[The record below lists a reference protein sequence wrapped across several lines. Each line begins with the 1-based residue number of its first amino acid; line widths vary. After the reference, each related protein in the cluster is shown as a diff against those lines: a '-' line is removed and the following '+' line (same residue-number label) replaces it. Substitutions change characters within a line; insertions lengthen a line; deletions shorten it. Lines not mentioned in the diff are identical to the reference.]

1 VKTLNQIVAEVENWA
16 SSHLQVHSFGQ
27 GDIWEISPS
36 SSQFTFPL
44 MWVTVGQSDPRE
56 MEMVDQF
63 NVLVCDLVDTGEKN
77 ELEVLSDTRQILRD
91 LVAWYRQQHSAAYI
105 VEFQG
110 AITPF
115 TERFAER
122 VSGHA
127 LTIRLRQPY
136 DYDSCAIPLGTPLP
150 APPFCE
156 PATFTLI
163 NTATPPATLDSGS
176 IPSGGSDVI
185 VAPPVTVIAANSLN
199 TQIGPTVTP
208 PSGGSD
214 VIPLPDVTHTQTY
227 GNPET
232 LPNGVA
238 LVCDPALP
246 ASWNLENTNGSPLGS
261 GSIPS
266 AGSDTIV
273 APDGTVEING
283 DSVTNVPSGGMV
295 NIMVEQDGNPVGAF
309 DPNSNSWVIPP
320 CGDGGDVTV
329 TVSDATPSTG
339 DTITITATPTGFT
352 ANNYLFFTYDGL
364 TITEIVEQSSG
375 VYSWFVDRAGTY
387 DIYAV
392 ATDGTVKSW
401 GKVGIVAASV
411 FILDQIPTQPIWA
424 VSLRKLRSAYTGPAA
439 TVRRSSDN
447 ATHNIGFIGEDLD
460 TAALTA
466 FVGVGNGFTA
476 TLYDQIAG
484 VNPFQTTA
492 GNQPRMVL
500 SGTIDLLGGKPTIVF
515 NGSSHQMPM
524 PSSVSCAH
532 GFLVA
537 RKASNTN
544 SAQYVLGG
552 TSQGLAFGGTF
563 TVNTANINVI
573 SPGGN
578 LISTVNNTLPHQV
591 SFRLGGSGA
600 GRLRVDGVTEAIGT
614 TSANMTIN
622 FLGTLPNANLRH
634 VGDFS
639 EAILYPSVLSD
650 ADELVIENNQRAY
663 YGL

>member
-110 AITPF
+110 SITPF

-185 VAPPVTVIAANSLN
+185 VAPAVTVIAANSQN

-238 LVCDPALP
+238 LVCDPAL
-246 ASWNLENTNGSPLGS
+246 
-261 GSIPS
+261 
-266 AGSDTIV
+266 
-273 APDGTVEING
+273 DGAVQING
-283 DSVTNVPSGGMV
+283 DAVANVPSGGTV

-309 DPNSNSWVIPP
+309 DPNTNSWVIPP
-320 CGDGGDVTV
+320 CATGGS
-329 TVSDATPSTG
+329 VSLAISDTTPTLG
-339 DTITITATPTGFT
+339 DTITLTATAIGFS
-352 ANNYLFFTYDGL
+352 ASRYLFA
-364 TITEIVEQSSG
+364 TIQGNDCRILADSTSDTFN
-375 VYSWFVDRAGTY
+375 W
-387 DIYAV
+387 
-392 ATDGTVKSW
+392 TV
-401 GKVGIVAASV
+401 
-411 FILDQIPTQPIWA
+411 DQIGTFDVFVLSEDAMSSVQVFNYVEVTATSNFFLDIMPNAATVA
-424 VSLRKLRSAYTGPAA
+424 FSLRKLRSAYNGPCIRVLR
-439 TVRRSSDN
+439 TSDN
-447 ATHNIGFIGEDLD
+447 TFDDFGFSNGWIDVS
-460 TAALTA
+460 AMMA
-466 FVGVGNGFTA
+466 FVGASDGRVIRWYGQD
-476 TLYDQIAG
+476 LAG
-484 VNPFQTTA
+484 IDAIQNTA
-492 GNQPRMVL
+492 GSRPF
-500 SGTIDLLGGKPTIVF
+500 IV
-515 NGSSHQMPM
+515 Q
-524 PSSVSCAH
+524 
-532 GFLVA
+532 
-537 RKASNTN
+537 
-544 SAQYVLGG
+544 
-552 TSQGLAFGGTF
+552 
-563 TVNTANINVI
+563 
-573 SPGGN
+573 GGN
-578 LISTVNNTLPHQV
+578 LVEENGRPAMFFNNHFLETIPINLPQPTTQFGVGRIDPSYSTSTIYTFASASIVISRQLFLYRNT
-591 SFRLGGSGA
+591 
-600 GRLRVDGVTEAIGT
+600 GRLAINAGNSIEATGSSSSIQFVFSALFNGANSVGRFNGNQFVAGDAGTQDFVSTLNIGLQRSVDAQQFRFPWFGKIQEFAFFNQDE
-614 TSANMTIN
+614 SANFAIAELN
-622 FLGTLPNANLRH
+622 IKNAFN
-634 VGDFS
+634 
-639 EAILYPSVLSD
+639 IP
-650 ADELVIENNQRAY
+650 
-663 YGL
+663 